1 MKSLKLILAASL
13 SLAAVQSAFALEK
26 LVAVESAAE
35 FNTLTWINQYYKHPQ
50 PELLVRRAYLLSQM
64 GYFEQ
69 EGQPAQSIGFF
80 AAVFA
85 QNPEKVDG
93 WIASLRG
100 LPVKHQRLMAAAA
113 LLAGNPRGE
122 SRLRELTSASEAAAL
137 VKAVGRSPA
146 SLGQVAVLSPSSM
159 YMQWG
164 AFLATGKEDH
174 IVAILSAVGE
184 KTPGLAES
192 ARLSLAMNAAQ
203 DERVLEICQAQLDKQ
218 PKAVQELLRAAINDA
233 ATNKSQTP
241 AS

>member
-1 MKSLKLILAASL
+1 
-13 SLAAVQSAFALEK
+13 
-26 LVAVESAAE
+26 
-35 FNTLTWINQYYKHPQ
+35 
-50 PELLVRRAYLLSQM
+50 M

-85 QNPEKVDG
+85 QHPEKVDG
-93 WIASLRG
+93 WIAGFRG

-113 LLAGNPRGE
+113 LLARQPRGE
-122 SRLRELTSASEAAAL
+122 SRLRELSSGSESAAL
-137 VKAVGRSPA
+137 ADLVSQMPA
-146 SLGQVAVLSPSSM
+146 SLAQVAVLSPSSM

-233 ATNKSQTP
+233 ATNKTP